1 MHSEYSH
8 YSEDKL
14 NQRYDLKLLSR
25 LLPLAWK
32 YKFFFFGAVF
42 LVVLITLLDISLP
55 YVTKIAIDRY
65 IVPNVGII
73 ESGMKGEKDN
83 LSGFYRTDMTDPSA
97 ASVVRKYPDLF
108 MVEGNAARVPYEK
121 LAEIESGD
129 IALLRE
135 KDLRGVAWIAGVIIV
150 IVILVFALNFFQ
162 VMIMEY
168 TGQMMMHDL
177 RMKLFIHIQ
186 GLSVA
191 FFARNPVGRLV
202 TRTTNDIQNMHEMFT
217 SIITFMFKDLFLLI
231 GITIVLLSI
240 NTRLAL
246 VTLTVLPILVI
257 IALKFAVVARE
268 AFREIRIKIAEIN
281 SRFSE
286 TIEGIRIVQL
296 FRQESKN
303 YQDLKKLNH
312 EHYLAGMRQ
321 VRVFAVFMPL
331 IELMGTVVVALIIFY
346 GGSGVLDGAI
356 SLGSLVAFISYM
368 RMFFRPIRDIAEKV
382 NIMQNALAS
391 AERIFLILDK
401 TDTPPDKVP
410 VEPVLKSE
418 KIETLTFQEV
428 SFSYGKGKRILN
440 TISFSIQKSEA
451 IAIVGPT
458 GAGKTSLINLI
469 IRFYDPLSGK
479 ILINNRDIRSWP
491 VAEVRKR
498 VALVTQDP
506 FLFSGS
512 IRENIVGAGREISE
526 RELAKILDASNCQT
540 VVDHLPE
547 GVDTILSERGS
558 SISSGERQL
567 ISIARALASDPD
579 LIILDEATSYVD
591 SDTELKIQDAME
603 RLLSQRTTLIIAHRL
618 STARKADRIMVL
630 NQGEIIETGSHD
642 ELLEKKGFYYRL
654 NQLQG

>member
-1 MHSEYSH
+1 MRSEYSH

-14 NQRYDLKLLSR
+14 NRRYDLKLLGR
-25 LLPLAWK
+25 LLPLAGK
-32 YKFFFFGAVF
+32 YKLLFFGAVF
-42 LVVLITLLDISLP
+42 LVMLITLLDISLP
-55 YVTKIAIDRY
+55 YATKIAIDRY
-65 IVPNVGII
+65 IVPNVGLI
-73 ESGMKGEKDN
+73 ESGIKGEKN
-83 LSGFYRTDMTDPSA
+83 KASGFYRTDMADPSA

-108 MVEGNAARVPYEK
+108 IVEGKSARVPYEK
-121 LAEIESGD
+121 LTEIESGD

-135 KDLRGVAWIAGVIIV
+135 KDLRGVALMAGVIIL
-150 IVILVFALNFFQ
+150 IVIFVFALNFLQ

-191 FFARNPVGRLV
+191 FFTKNPVGRLV

-217 SIITFMFKDLFLLI
+217 SVITFMFKDLFLLI

-246 VTLTVLPILVI
+246 ITLTVLPVLVVI
-257 IALKFAVVARE
+257 VIKFSGVARE

-303 YQDLKKLNH
+303 YQDLKKLNY
-312 EHYLAGMRQ
+312 EYYLAGMRQ
-321 VRVFAVFMPL
+321 VKVFAIFMPL
-331 IELMGTVVVALIIFY
+331 IELMGTVAVALIIFY

-356 SLGSLVAFISYM
+356 SLGSLVAFIFYM
-368 RMFFRPIRDIAEKV
+368 RMFFRPIRDIAEKI

-401 TDTPPDKVP
+401 TDTLSEKVP
-410 VEPVLKSE
+410 VEPVTKSE

-428 SFSYGKGKRILN
+428 FFSYGKGKRILN
-440 TISFSIQKSEA
+440 NISFTIQKGEA
-451 IAIVGPT
+451 VAIVGPT

-469 IRFYDPLSGK
+469 IRFYDPVSGK
-479 ILINNRDIRSWP
+479 IMINNRDIRSWP
-491 VAEVRKR
+491 VADVRKR

-512 IRENIVGAGREISE
+512 IRENIVGADRDISE
-526 RELAKILDASNCQT
+526 RELAKILDASNSRSL
-540 VVDHLPE
+540 VDHLPG
-547 GVDTILSERGS
+547 GVDTILSERGG

-567 ISIARALASDPD
+567 VSIARALASDPD

-591 SDTELKIQDAME
+591 SDTELKIQYAME

-630 NQGEIIETGSHD
+630 NQGEIVETGSHD
-642 ELLEKKGFYYRL
+642 ELLDKKGFYYRL